1 MTIDFDAYFKALA
14 TTPVDQKTEHTDRG
28 ALERLLNEAAGNAD
42 ARLRIQHEPKRDQGG
57 GGSPDYMVKRD
68 ARIVG
73 YVEVKTV
80 DEALSKIL
88 RSDQI
93 RKYQKLS
100 DNLLLTDYL
109 EFIWLRKGEDPQRA
123 RLAHS
128 EDLSARR
135 LALKSESVDQVAG
148 LLRGFFSTA
157 PQNIGKGQT
166 LAVELATRAAILR
179 DLLHEELVRQQKDED
194 LGKLHGLYAA
204 FRDQIFHDLTI
215 KDFADAFGQML
226 AYGLFLARLNAGEG
240 VEVRLDNVRR
250 FIPGSFSLIREL
262 VRFLEEL
269 EEDEYRHLSWV
280 VDEILSIVNGINLAA
295 IKNDLSFRARK
306 AISRKIRAGDEE
318 EHRLFEKDP
327 FIYFYEDFLKAYDPA
342 MRKGRGVYY
351 TPPPVVNFIVRA
363 IDDILKDTFQIRD
376 GLADHK
382 RVTVLDFATGTG
394 TFLLEV
400 FERIFDTIGGPEA
413 GRADAIV
420 REHLTKNIYGFEYLI
435 APYTIAHLKLSQ
447 YLRDKGHPL
456 RDEERLQVF
465 LTNTLEPV
473 EPQGNLLMPA
483 IAAEVEGA
491 QSVKD
496 QPILVITGNPP
507 YAGNSKNP
515 SSRIVHEE
523 ISTRMVR
530 GRPVA
535 LTAPKKVK
543 RKVLTNAGSLVAPY
557 FVVDGRPLGERNSKW
572 LNDDYVKFIA
582 FAQSKMAD
590 SEEGVVGIIT
600 NHSWLDNPTFR
611 GMRQS
616 LKSTFDQIFILDLHG
631 STKPKEPVPPGEIND
646 NVFDITKGVAV
657 AIFIKKPGLESSVK
671 YAEIWGDRLTKYRRS
686 AEATIK
692 SLEWE
697 NVDFFSPYYMARPMK
712 WDGWSDYAAGW
723 SIADSLA
730 PSGEKRQIFGTNV
743 LGFQTHRD
751 HFAIAF
757 GAEAM
762 NARVQAMLDATLS
775 DERLKERFDIED
787 NRDWKLKD
795 ARAQIRELEDP
806 YSSVISCAYRPFDN
820 RPAFF
825 GEQFMDY
832 PRRELMDHVFGRSNI
847 QLLVPRQIGG
857 EHWRHAFAASSPPN
871 DCVISDQS
879 SEANY
884 VFPVWLFSGDL
895 RTENLSTEF
904 RDFIDARYDW
914 HHDPEEILGYIY
926 AVLHAPTYRSRYAEF
941 LRIDFPRIPFA
952 ETRQTFEG
960 LSKLGWDL
968 IQAHLL
974 KVVPR
979 SSPRL
984 GDYVDLRPRGEKG
997 DHTVEAVTYSP
1008 EEATVW
1014 INPKRTLGFANVPQA
1029 VWEFHIGGY
1038 QVLDKYLKSRRGRTL
1053 SLDEQTHVGEVA
1065 ESLNFTIAQM
1075 ARIDAAYVAAFPEQ
1089 AGG

>member
-14 TTPVDQKTEHTDRG
+14 ATPVDQKTEHTDRG
-28 ALERLLNEAAGNAD
+28 ALERLLNEAASNAD
-42 ARLRIQHEPKRDQGG
+42 ARLRIQHEPKRDKGG

-73 YVEVKTV
+73 YVEVKTI

-128 EDLSARR
+128 EDLSSRR
-135 LALKSESVDQVAG
+135 LALKSENLDQVAG
-148 LLRGFFSTA
+148 LLRAFFSTA
-157 PQNIGKGQT
+157 PQSIARGQT

-179 DLLHEELVRQQKDED
+179 DLLHEELVRQQKADD

-269 EEDEYRHLSWV
+269 EEVEYRHLRWV

-306 AISRKIRAGDEE
+306 AISRKVRAGDEE

-363 IDDILKDTFQIRD
+363 IDGILKDTFQIRD

-483 IAAEVEGA
+483 LAEEVKGA
-491 QSVKD
+491 QAVKD

-507 YAGNSKNP
+507 YSGHSKN
-515 SSRIVHEE
+515 SGAWI
-523 ISTRMVR
+523 
-530 GRPVA
+530 
-535 LTAPKKVK
+535 TASIAEY
-543 RKVLTNAGSLVAPY
+543 RKGFPELSKPAQG
-557 FVVDGRPLGERNSKW
+557 KW
-572 LNDDYVKFIA
+572 LQDDYVKFIR
-582 FAQSKMAD
+582 FAQMKMD
-590 SEEGVVGIIT
+590 EVNEGVVGIIT
-600 NHSWLDNPTFR
+600 NHSWLDNPTFK
-611 GMRQS
+611 GMRKS
-616 LKSTFDQIFILDLHG
+616 LMESFDHIYILDLHG
-631 STKPKEPVPPGEIND
+631 NSKRKERSPDGSKDD
-646 NVFDITKGVAV
+646 NVFDIQQGVSISILVKSPYAEKGISHADLWGSRI
-657 AIFIKKPGLESSVK
+657 AKYRSTAESSLTTIDWSELRPEAPDWIFKPQNAALIKLYRGFWSLPDVFSPLGDPAPGIVTTQDK
-671 YAEIWGDRLTKYRRS
+671 FAISFSPEEAQQKVIELLNTATEAEARKKFRLCSTEQWSYARAKDELPKVDLAAAS
-686 AEATIK
+686 AELT
-692 SLEWE
+692 
-697 NVDFFSPYYMARPMK
+697 
-712 WDGWSDYAAGW
+712 
-723 SIADSLA
+723 
-730 PSGEKRQIFGTNV
+730 
-743 LGFQTHRD
+743 
-751 HFAIAF
+751 
-757 GAEAM
+757 
-762 NARVQAMLDATLS
+762 
-775 DERLKERFDIED
+775 
-787 NRDWKLKD
+787 
-795 ARAQIRELEDP
+795 
-806 YSSVISCAYRPFDN
+806 YRPFDKRWTIWDRN
-820 RPAFF
+820 VAVH
-825 GEQFMDY
+825 
-832 PRRELMDHVFGRSNI
+832 RRERVMSHMLADNIALLSARSNRSQDPDHVFVADGPSETKAAESTI
-847 QLLVPRQIGG
+847 QSYSFPLYL
-857 EHWRHAFAASSPPN
+857 
-871 DCVISDQS
+871 ISDKGERAES
-879 SEANY
+879 
-884 VFPVWLFSGDL
+884 
-895 RTENLSTEF
+895 LSHEF
-904 RDFIDARYDW
+904 RDFLDARYGW
-914 HHDPEEILGYIY
+914 HYDPEEILGYIY
-926 AVLHAPTYRSRYAEF
+926 AILHAPTYRSRYAEF

-952 ETRQTFEG
+952 DTRETFEA

-974 KVVPR
+974 KAVPR

-984 GDYVDLRPRGEKG
+984 GDYVDLRPTGEKG
-997 DHTVEAVTYSP
+997 DHTVETVTYSP
-1008 EEATVW
+1008 DEATVW

-1029 VWEFHIGGY
+1029 VWDFHIGGY
-1038 QVLDKYLKSRRGRTL
+1038 QVLDKYLKSRKGRSL

-1075 ARIDAAYVAAFPEQ
+1075 ARIDAAYLAAYPEQ